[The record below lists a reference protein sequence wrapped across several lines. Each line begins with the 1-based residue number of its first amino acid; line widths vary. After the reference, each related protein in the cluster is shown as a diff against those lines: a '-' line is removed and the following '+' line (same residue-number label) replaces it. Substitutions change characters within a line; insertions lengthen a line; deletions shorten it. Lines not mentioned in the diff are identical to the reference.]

1 MAISEK
7 PAADRRD
14 DGHDDQVRRNPLL
27 HLGACRT
34 TGVRTIL
41 VILAIHWLS

>member
-14 DGHDDQVRRNPLL
+14 DQPPRTPLL
-27 HLGACRT
+27 HLGACLT
-34 TGVRTIL
+34 IGALIIL
-41 VILAIHWLS
+41 VILTIHWMS